1 MMFSDLLVIE
11 FNARSRDLILLHR
24 ENKIMIEA
32 SVTELEEARLT
43 FSIFLVIPS
52 TKESRLS
59 DDRWQLEKSTSF
71 NPVQIFTIM
80 SMCFSVTNVFSLQA
94 SEFSG

>member
-43 FSIFLVIPS
+43 FSIFLVIPKS
-52 TKESRLS
+52 LGFQMIDGSRKNQLLLIQYKFLLS
-59 DDRWQLEKSTSF
+59 CPCVL
-71 NPVQIFTIM
+71 V
-80 SMCFSVTNVFSLQA
+80 
-94 SEFSG
+94 